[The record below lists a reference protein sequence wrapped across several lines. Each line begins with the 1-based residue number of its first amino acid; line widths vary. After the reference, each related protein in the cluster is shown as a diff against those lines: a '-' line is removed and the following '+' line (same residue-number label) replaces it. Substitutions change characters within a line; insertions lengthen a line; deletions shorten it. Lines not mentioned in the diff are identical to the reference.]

1 MKKTAEKFLES
12 LNDKKDGCWELT
24 SDGEGMK
31 MIQVYEKHTYLL
43 SSGGATRLMTF
54 PISHD

>member
-12 LNDKKDGCWELT
+12 LNDKKDGCWELS

-31 MIQVYEKHTYLL
+31 MIQVYEKCQ
-43 SSGGATRLMTF
+43 F
-54 PISHD
+54 K

>member
-12 LNDKKDGCWELT
+12 LNDKDGCWELS

-31 MIQVYEKHTYLL
+31 IIQVYQKC
-43 SSGGATRLMTF
+43 
-54 PISHD
+54 